1 MINLALHYLRGGS
14 SGTSCSKE
22 VQLVVEWHNIFF
34 TLIRHLNC
42 FFSAFLRVLL
52 RTFLGGSDCHVE
64 LCDLVSVLTG
74 RWNFDRTGPVEVEM
88 TKCKSQMLDIKLWKT
103 WVVLRHEEM
112 SGQNTT
118 LGSWCRSEE
127 KIKLLAFSSLVF
139 DETFVDNASTRRIG

>member
-22 VQLVVEWHNIFF
+22 VQLVVEWHNILL
-34 TLIRHLNC
+34 TLFHHLNRI
-42 FFSAFLRVLL
+42 FITLLVVIL

-88 TKCKSQMLDIKLWKT
+88 TKCKSQMLDIKL
-103 WVVLRHEEM
+103 
-112 SGQNTT
+112 
-118 LGSWCRSEE
+118 
-127 KIKLLAFSSLVF
+127 
-139 DETFVDNASTRRIG
+139 